1 MTTKPEVPVPTL
13 LARQKSILDYIYA
26 HEAQMPD
33 RVYLTQPLGAGE
45 TLDYTWRKVLDQS
58 RRMAAHIRSLGFQ
71 PGARI
76 AILSGNCAHF
86 VMAELAIWMA
96 GGTTVAIYPTEK
108 PETIRYVLEHAEA
121 SLLFVGKLD
130 DWDRQ
135 QVALPDGLPAI
146 ALPLAPQTTLATF
159 ATWDAII
166 AQTLP
171 LVGALDRAPGD
182 LALICYTSG
191 STGQPKGVMHSFSRV
206 TQASADMVDFM
217 RATYGAQLES
227 RVLSYL
233 PLAHIY
239 ERAWVECASF
249 VDGRCQIFFTH
260 SQETFLQDI
269 HRARPTGF
277 ISVPRLWLKFQQG
290 VLARLPQA
298 TLNQLLGDPATSS
311 AIASQIVQS
320 LGLAD
325 AVSASS
331 GSAPMPPE
339 LMAWYRRLGINLLEG
354 YGMTEDFAYSFASTP
369 EFNAPGCV
377 GVPLPGV
384 EVRIGD
390 DGEILIRS
398 PGQLVGYYKQ
408 PEVFS
413 DALTSDGFFRTG
425 DEGAIQPNG
434 LLKITGRLK
443 DNFKTSKGKYVAPVS
458 IENLFVAHPMIE
470 AVMVG
475 GAGQPAPYAF
485 LVLTEDWRAKI
496 DKTLSKA
503 KVEDELKKLIEEI
516 NASLASYERLQM
528 IVVAKT
534 PWSVDNGC
542 LTPTLK
548 IKRKHIE
555 SAIASEVAGWYAKGQ
570 PVIWSNV

>member
-1 MTTKPEVPVPTL
+1 MTTKSEVP
-13 LARQKSILDYIYA
+13 LAPLPARKKSRLDYIYT
-26 HEAQMPD
+26 HEAQMPE
-33 RVYLTQPLGAGE
+33 RVYLTQSLRGGQ
-45 TLDYTWRKVLDQS
+45 TQDYTWREVLDQS
-58 RRMAAHIRSLGFQ
+58 RRMAAHIRSLGFM

-121 SLLFVGKLD
+121 SLIFVGKLD

-135 QVALPDGLPAI
+135 RAALPQGLPAV
-146 ALPLAPQTTLATF
+146 ALPLAPQTTF
-159 ATWDAII
+159 ATWDGII
-166 AQTLP
+166 ARTP
-171 LVGALDRAPGD
+171 PIHGMVDRASND

-191 STGQPKGVMHSFSRV
+191 STGQPKGVMHSFARV
-206 TQASADMVDFM
+206 TQASADMVDYM
-217 RATYGAQLES
+217 RANYGADLES

-249 VDGRCQIFFTH
+249 VDGRCQIFFNH
-260 SQETFLQDI
+260 SQETFLQDLN
-269 HRARPTGF
+269 RARPTGF

-298 TLNQLLGDPATSS
+298 MLNQLLDDPATSS
-311 AIASQIVQS
+311 ATAGQIVQS
-320 LGLAD
+320 LGLAE

-331 GSAPMPPE
+331 GSAPMPAE
-339 LMAWYRRLGINLLEG
+339 LMAWYRRLGLNLLEG

-384 EVRIGD
+384 EVRFSD
-390 DGEILIRS
+390 EGEILIKS

-408 PEVFS
+408 PELFAA
-413 DALTSDGFFRTG
+413 ALTEDGYFRTG
-425 DEGAIQPNG
+425 DEGAIQANG

-458 IENLFVAHPMIE
+458 IENLFVAHPMVE
-470 AVMVG
+470 AVMVS
-475 GAGQPAPYAF
+475 GAGAPAPYAF
-485 LVLTEDWRAKI
+485 LVLTEDWRVRI

-503 KVEDELKKLIEEI
+503 KVEDELKKLIGEI
-516 NASLASYERLQM
+516 NASLAHYERLQM
-528 IVVAKT
+528 IVVAKN
-534 PWSVDNGC
+534 PWSVENGY

-555 SAIASEVAGWYAKGQ
+555 SAVASEVPGWYAKGQ
-570 PVIWSNV
+570 PVIWSNI